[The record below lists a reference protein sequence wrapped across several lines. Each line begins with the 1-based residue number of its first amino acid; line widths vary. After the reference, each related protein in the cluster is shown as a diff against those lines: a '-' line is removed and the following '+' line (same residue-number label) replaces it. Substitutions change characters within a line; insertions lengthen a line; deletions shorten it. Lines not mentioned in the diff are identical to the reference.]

1 MKTQDLPH
9 QQTSARWSNR
19 ILILSLLGIAWLTLF
34 PFQIHFAAGHAFL
47 RSPFL
52 LGSSLKELRYKN
64 FFLNILLFVPFGFG
78 VCAQLRKRGA
88 GRWSSLLLA
97 LAAGA
102 GVSYSVEFL
111 QLYIPDRD
119 SGWEDVISNTTGS
132 LAGFFL
138 FEVCGGAILNAL
150 TKCEDLFAGWLS
162 PRRTALLLAVYF
174 AGWFGVS
181 VIWQRETRLSNWDPQ
196 CILVA
201 GNDASGENPWRGQI
215 SRLQIWNRAL
225 PEQAMRRI
233 GAGESAKDASAGLL
247 ASYDFTGPPPYQDQ
261 TNTLPGLGWTPARP
275 QFTNTRVLE
284 LDGKAWL
291 RTNVAVEKLTQEIRK
306 TNQFT
311 IHVLCAPAATQDANG
326 RIVSLSLS
334 DENVNFHLRQQD
346 TSLVFYFR
354 NPLSETGSVLAWPVD
369 DVFEAGKAR
378 DVVVSYDGSDAY
390 LYLDGIRVPQSY
402 HLGPG
407 ASILRSI
414 YLVRPVDLEGCL
426 IVYLTLVFLP
436 AGLLIGMEAANW
448 PRLESSSR
456 WLVAFGLVFP
466 AVLLELFLA
475 GMSGRRIWVWNIAL
489 ALVFGVGGMLLVN
502 ADRRSKNSPRAS

>member
-9 QQTSARWSNR
+9 QQACARWSNR

-34 PFQIHFAAGHAFL
+34 PFQLQIAAGHAFL

-52 LGSSLKELRYKN
+52 LGSSIKELRYRN

-88 GRWSSLLLA
+88 RRWSSLLVA

-102 GVSYSVEFL
+102 VVSYLVEFL

-132 LAGFFL
+132 VAGFFL
-138 FEVCGGAILNAL
+138 FQVCGGAILMVL
-150 TKCEDLFAGWLS
+150 TKCEDLFAAWLS
-162 PRRTALLLAVYF
+162 PRRSAFLLAVYF

-181 VIWQRETRLSNWDPQ
+181 VIWQNETRLSNWDPQ

-201 GNDASGENPWRGQI
+201 GNDAAGENPWRGQI
-215 SRLQIWNRAL
+215 FLLQIWNRAL
-225 PEQAMRRI
+225 PEQAIRRI
-233 GAGESAKDASAGLL
+233 SRRESAEDARAGLL
-247 ASYDFTGPPPYQDQ
+247 ASYNFTGLPPYQDQ
-261 TNTLPGLGWTPARP
+261 TNSLAALGWTPAQP
-275 QFTNTRVLE
+275 QFADARAPE

-291 RTNVAVEKLTQEIRK
+291 RTDMAVEKLTREISK
-306 TNQFT
+306 SNQFT
-311 IHVLCAPAATQDANG
+311 IHIFCVPAATREAYG
-326 RIVSLSLS
+326 RIVSLSQS
-334 DENVNFHLRQQD
+334 DDTVNFHMRQQE

-354 NPLSETGSVLAWPVD
+354 NPLSATGAVLAWPVD

-378 DVVVSYDGSDAY
+378 DIVASYDGSDAY
-390 LYLDGIRVPQSY
+390 LYVDGVRVPQSFR
-402 HLGPG
+402 LGPG
-407 ASILRSI
+407 TSILHRI

-436 AGLLIGMEAANW
+436 AGVLIGVGAGNW
-448 PRLESSSR
+448 PRLEPSSR
-456 WLVAFGLVFP
+456 WLVAFGLVLP
-466 AVLLELFLA
+466 AVLLEIFLA
-475 GMSGRRIWVWNIAL
+475 AISGRSIWLENIAL
-489 ALVFGVGGMLLVN
+489 GVVFGVGGILLVN
-502 ADRRSKNSPRAS
+502 ADRRSKNSSCAS

>member
-1 MKTQDLPH
+1 MKTPDLPH

-34 PFQIHFAAGHAFL
+34 PFQIHFAAGHSFL

-52 LGSSLKELRYKN
+52 LGSTVKELRYKN
-64 FFLNILLFVPFGFG
+64 FFLNILLFVPFGFA
-78 VCAQLRKRGA
+78 VCARLRKRGA
-88 GRWSSLLLA
+88 SRWSSLLVA

-102 GVSYSVEFL
+102 VVSYLVEFL

-132 LAGFFL
+132 VAGFFL
-138 FEVCGGAILNAL
+138 FEICGGAILKVL
-150 TKCEDLFAGWLS
+150 TKCEDLFAAWLS
-162 PRRTALLLAVYF
+162 PRRSALLLAVYF

-181 VIWQRETRLSNWDPQ
+181 VIWQRQTRLSNWDPQ

-201 GNDASGENPWRGQI
+201 GNDAAGENPWRGQI
-215 SRLQIWNRAL
+215 FLLQIWNRAL
-225 PEQAMRRI
+225 PEQAIRLISKR
-233 GAGESAKDASAGLL
+233 ESAEDARAGLL
-247 ASYDFTGPPPYQDQ
+247 GSYDFTGSPPYQDQ
-261 TNTLPGLGWTPARP
+261 TNSLPGFGWIPAQP
-275 QFTNTRVLE
+275 QFANARAPE

-291 RTNVAVEKLTQEIRK
+291 RTSMAVEKLTREIGK
-306 TNQFT
+306 SNQFT
-311 IHVLCAPAATQDANG
+311 IHILCAPAATQEAYG
-326 RIVSLSLS
+326 RIVSLSQS
-334 DENVNFHLRQQD
+334 DDNVNFHLRQQE
-346 TSLVFYFR
+346 TGLVFYFR
-354 NPLSETGSVLAWPVD
+354 NPLSEAGAVLAWPVD

-378 DVVVSYDGSDAY
+378 DIVASYDGSDAY
-390 LYLDGIRVPQSY
+390 LYLDGMRVPQSY

-436 AGLLIGMEAANW
+436 AGVLIGMGAGNW

-456 WLVAFGLVFP
+456 WLVAIGLVLP
-466 AVLLELFLA
+466 AVVLEIFLA
-475 GMSGRRIWVWNIAL
+475 GISGRRIWAWNIAL
-489 ALVFGVGGMLLVN
+489 SLVFGVGGMLLVN
-502 ADRRSKNSPRAS
+502 ADRRSKNSSCAS